1 MSRVLRGTLWLVC
14 VVGSLPV
21 QAAEE
26 ASQLSQT
33 ERWLE
38 LQRSGQQ
45 ASTQPQVAT
54 PTERE
59 LAMQRWLDAQ
69 HPIPEF
75 FEQDIEGDLGK

>member
-1 MSRVLRGTLWLVC
+1 MSTMVQRTLMVVSLVGA
-14 VVGSLPV
+14 VSV
-21 QAAEE
+21 QAGEE
-26 ASQLSQT
+26 AASLSLT

-45 ASTQPQVAT
+45 ASSQPQVAT

-59 LAMQRWLDAQ
+59 LAMQRWLNAQ

-75 FEQDIEGDLGK
+75 FAQDIEGDVSK